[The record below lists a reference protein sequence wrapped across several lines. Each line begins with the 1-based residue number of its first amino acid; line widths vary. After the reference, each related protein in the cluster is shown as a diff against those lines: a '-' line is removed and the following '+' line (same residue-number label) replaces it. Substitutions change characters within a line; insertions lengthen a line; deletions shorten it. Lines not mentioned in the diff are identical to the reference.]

1 MTDEQ
6 FDKAKNIKSDLE
18 LLGNLLKTSNANH
31 WIGFVRAEEPAITK
45 CFNSSYMQDRFRHF
59 IVNEVE
65 NLKKQFE
72 EL

>member
-6 FDKAKNIKSDLE
+6 FEKATDIKSDLE
-18 LLGNLLKTSNANH
+18 LLRNLLKTSNANH
-31 WIGFVRAEEPAITK
+31 WIGFVREEEPRITK
-45 CFNSSYMQDRFRHF
+45 SFNTSYMQDRFERF
-59 IVNEVE
+59 ILEEIN